1 MGRMIVKQITLLSM
15 FLTIIIT
22 TEVFMSF
29 LPNISLTP
37 LFFALYFTRYSN
49 GLLLILGYIILQG
62 IIWGVGLYL
71 VSMTVGWVIW
81 WVSSKNGKN
90 LMIKSIGFAFVYG
103 WVFMPLT
110 VIVYGIDPIAYLIA
124 DIPFQINM
132 AASNVLT
139 IGLLYPP
146 IKKALELL

>member
-1 MGRMIVKQITLLSM
+1 MKQLTLLAF

-22 TEVFMSF
+22 LELSMSF

-37 LFFALYFTRYSN
+37 LIFALYFTRYPS
-49 GLLLILGYIILQG
+49 GVLLIIGYIILQG

-71 VSMTVGWVIW
+71 ISMTIGWVIW
-81 WVSSKNGKN
+81 WLSSKNGKN
-90 LMIKSIGFAFVYG
+90 LTIKSLLFAFVYG

-110 VIVYGIDPIAYLIA
+110 VIVYGIDPVAYLIA

-132 AASNVLT
+132 AISNVLT
-139 IGLLYPP
+139 IGLIYP
-146 IKKALELL
+146 ALDKVIR

>member
-1 MGRMIVKQITLLSM
+1 M

-81 WVSSKNGKN
+81 WLLSKNGNN

>member
-1 MGRMIVKQITLLSM
+1 MTVKQLTLLAF

-22 TEVFMSF
+22 LELSMSF

-37 LFFALYFTRYSN
+37 LIFALYFTRYPS
-49 GLLLILGYIILQG
+49 GVLLIIGYIIMQG

-71 VSMTVGWVIW
+71 ISMTVGWVIW
-81 WVSSKNGKN
+81 WLSSKNGKN
-90 LMIKSIGFAFVYG
+90 LTIKSIGFAFVYG

-110 VIVYGIDPIAYLIA
+110 VIVYGIDPVAYLIA

-132 AASNVLT
+132 AISNVLT
-139 IGLLYPP
+139 IGLIYP
-146 IKKALELL
+146 ALDKVIR

>member
-1 MGRMIVKQITLLSM
+1 M

>member
-1 MGRMIVKQITLLSM
+1 MTVKQLTLLAF

-22 TEVFMSF
+22 LELSMSF

-37 LFFALYFTRYSN
+37 LIFALYFTRYPS
-49 GLLLILGYIILQG
+49 GLLLIIGYIIMQG

-71 VSMTVGWVIW
+71 ISMTVGWVIW
-81 WVSSKNGKN
+81 WLSSKNGKN
-90 LMIKSIGFAFVYG
+90 LTIKSIGFAFVYG

-110 VIVYGIDPIAYLIA
+110 VIVYGINPIAYLIA

-132 AASNVLT
+132 AISNVLT
-139 IGLLYPP
+139 IGLIYPTLDKV
-146 IKKALELL
+146 IR

>member
-1 MGRMIVKQITLLSM
+1 MIVKQITLLSM

-49 GLLLILGYIILQG
+49 GLLLILGYIILKG

>member
-1 MGRMIVKQITLLSM
+1 MKQLTLLAF

-22 TEVFMSF
+22 LELSMSF

-37 LFFALYFTRYSN
+37 LIFALYFTRYPS
-49 GLLLILGYIILQG
+49 GVLLIIGYIILQG

-71 VSMTVGWVIW
+71 ISMTVGWVIW

-90 LMIKSIGFAFVYG
+90 LTIKSIGFAFVYG

-110 VIVYGIDPIAYLIA
+110 VIVYGIDPVAYLIA

-132 AASNVLT
+132 AISNVLT
-139 IGLLYPP
+139 IGLIYP
-146 IKKALELL
+146 ALDKVIR